1 MKQKIILFSSALL
14 LGVAGTGLAQANPAQ
29 SNLAQSS
36 DPFIRE
42 VPAQAAPVLR
52 GTPVAAPAP
61 INLTGVQDAAFGSPR
76 SSQNGSIT
84 RVVFDLP
91 TGVSYTLTPTFTGLR
106 LDIQGARVIP
116 TVSGKLG
123 DSVNEYRAGGGQ
135 ATLITPY
142 PLSLTGGWQATE
154 TTIGTGGR
162 VLILDFAASLTGGA
176 SAELGKQVRT
186 VAQGSAPS
194 AAIPAAPPL
203 APVATSPKLTPPVA
217 LSVPRAV
224 PAQVIPTQANPVQ
237 ATPPGDDVT
246 PAPGGPLPPAPALPG
261 ANPETPSALS
271 GQVPGTARGAMLS
284 PPRIGKNPGQTRV
297 VLDLPPGT
305 TYRIVPGG
313 IGLRVELSGVSV
325 VPQVA
330 QNISPELRSWRAEST
345 LSGAVFTLLT
355 AAPTTARSG
364 WRAQLLPPAS
374 GDLSRLAIDLS
385 PALADLTPLL
395 PEQKLLAAVPAIP
408 AARGM
413 AILALSA
420 SYTRPRVVIDPG
432 HGGRDPGAV
441 GAVIE
446 KEVVLDVALRV
457 AALLRAAGVDV
468 VLTRDRDGALNPD
481 KNTDLTMRAKLG
493 TPGTQL
499 FVSIHVNAMDAR
511 SALRGYG
518 VETWWNPNHPLS
530 SSLAALLQT
539 NVVSETGAFSQGL
552 KNSQS
557 LAVLRNSRIPAA
569 LIEIGYTSH
578 PVDGLNLQ
586 DTNYRDRVALGI
598 AQGIREALVSGI
610 VDGGAV
616 GGAGK

>member
-1 MKQKIILFSSALL
+1 M
-14 LGVAGTGLAQANPAQ
+14 
-29 SNLAQSS
+29 
-36 DPFIRE
+36 
-42 VPAQAAPVLR
+42 
-52 GTPVAAPAP
+52 
-61 INLTGVQDAAFGSPR
+61 
-76 SSQNGSIT
+76 
-84 RVVFDLP
+84 
-91 TGVSYTLTPTFTGLR
+91 
-106 LDIQGARVIP
+106 P
-116 TVSGKLG
+116 TVSGRLG
-123 DSVNEYRAGGGQ
+123 ESVSEYRAGGGQ

-142 PLSLTGGWQATE
+142 PLSLTAGWQAME
-154 TTIGTGGR
+154 ATIGTGGR
-162 VLILDFAASLTGGA
+162 VLILDFGPSVNGGA
-176 SAELGKQVRT
+176 SPELGKLVRT
-186 VAQGSAPS
+186 VAQGTAPS
-194 AAIPAAPPL
+194 AVVPVAPAVTVAPLHPQP
-203 APVATSPKLTPPVA
+203 APVAVPVA
-217 LSVPRAV
+217 TG
-224 PAQVIPTQANPVQ
+224 PAHSTL
-237 ATPPGDDVT
+237 PPGDTVT
-246 PAPGGPLPPAPALPG
+246 PAPGGTLPPAPALPG
-261 ANPETPSALS
+261 ANPELPSALS
-271 GQVPGTARGAMLS
+271 GQVPGTARGALLT

-305 TYRIVPGG
+305 AYRIVPGG
-313 IGLRVELSGVSV
+313 IGLRVELTGVSV
-325 VPQVA
+325 TPQVA
-330 QNISPELRSWRAEST
+330 QNISPELRSWRAEAT
-345 LSGAVFTLLT
+345 PGGAVFTLLT
-355 AAPTTARSG
+355 GAPTTPRSG

-385 PALADLTPLL
+385 PALADLTPLT
-395 PEQKLLAAVPAIP
+395 PQEKLLAAVPAIP
-408 AARGM
+408 AARGL

-420 SYTRPRVVIDPG
+420 SSVRPRVVIDPG

-457 AALLRAAGVDV
+457 AALLRTAGVDV
-468 VLTRDRDGALNPD
+468 ILTRDRDGELNAD
-481 KNTDLTMRAKLG
+481 KNTDLTMRARMG

-499 FVSIHVNAMDAR
+499 FVSIHVNAMEAR

-530 SSLAALLQT
+530 STLAALLQT
-539 NVVSETGAFSQGL
+539 NVVGETGAYSQGL

-598 AQGIREALVSGI
+598 AQGIREALVTGI

>member
-1 MKQKIILFSSALL
+1 MKQKIIFFSSAML
-14 LGVAGTGLAQANPAQ
+14 LGAAGAGLAQG
-29 SNLAQSS
+29 S
-36 DPFIRE
+36 DPFVRE
-42 VPAQAAPVLR
+42 APAQAAPVLQ
-52 GTPVAAPAP
+52 GASVAVPAPAP
-61 INLTGVQDAAFGSPR
+61 INLTGVQNVTFGSPR
-76 SSQNGSIT
+76 SSQNGGVT

-91 TGVSYTLTPTFTGLR
+91 DGVSYTLTPTFSGLR
-106 LDIQGARVIP
+106 LDVQGARVLP
-116 TVSGKLG
+116 TVSGRLG
-123 DSVNEYRAGGGQ
+123 DSVSEYRAGGGQ

-142 PLSLTGGWQATE
+142 PLSLTAGWQAME
-154 TTIGTGGR
+154 ATIGSGGR
-162 VLILDFAASLTGGA
+162 VLILDFGAGVKGGA
-176 SAELGKQVRT
+176 SPELGKLVRT

-194 AAIPAAPPL
+194 AAL
-203 APVATSPKLTPPVA
+203 APAPTPPAPLPTGTVSA
-217 LSVPRAV
+217 GTAQTTTAQTTTVRATT
-224 PAQVIPTQANPVQ
+224 AQT
-237 ATPPGDDVT
+237 TLPPGDTVA
-246 PAPGGPLPPAPALPG
+246 PAPGGALPPAPALPG
-261 ANPETPSALS
+261 ADSQTLSALS
-271 GQVPGTARGAMLS
+271 GQVPGTPRGALLT

-305 TYRIVPGG
+305 AYRIVPGG
-313 IGLRVELSGVSV
+313 IGLRVELTGVSV
-325 VPQVA
+325 TPQVV
-330 QNISPELRSWRAEST
+330 QNISPELRSWRAET
-345 LSGAVFTLLT
+345 TPGGAVFTLLT
-355 AAPTTARSG
+355 GAPTTPRSG

-385 PALADLTPLL
+385 PALADLTPLA
-395 PEQKLLAAVPAIP
+395 PQEKLLAAVPAVP

-420 SYTRPRVVIDPG
+420 SYVRPRVVIDPG

-468 VLTRDRDGALNPD
+468 VLTRDRDGELNPD
-481 KNTDLTMRAKLG
+481 KNTDLTLRAKMG

-539 NVVSETGAFSQGL
+539 HVVNETGAYSQGL

-569 LIEIGYTSH
+569 LVEIGYTSH

-598 AQGIREALVSGI
+598 AQGIREALVTGI